1 MQPIGSKWIKV
12 NLKKK
17 IVHVT
22 WFRPNKLDK
31 LTYNLTFTKGVYHAK
46 ANRFIS
52 KVSSTRYYCPG
63 SEFYIVG
70 QVSDAVHGHYWVF

>member
-17 IVHVT
+17 IVHLT

-31 LTYNLTFTKGVYHAK
+31 LTFNLTFTKGVYHAK
-46 ANRFIS
+46 ANEIHIKS
-52 KVSSTRYYCPG
+52 KLN
-63 SEFYIVG
+63 
-70 QVSDAVHGHYWVF
+70 

>member
-22 WFRPNKLDK
+22 WFSPNKLEK
-31 LTYNLTFTKGVYHAK
+31 LTFTKEVYHAK
-46 ANRFIS
+46 ANEIHIKS
-52 KVSSTRYYCPG
+52 KLN
-63 SEFYIVG
+63 
-70 QVSDAVHGHYWVF
+70 